1 MSMVS
6 NIKLID
12 ENGLRIDG
20 RKYNELRPIKIEV
33 GVLNRADGSA
43 YIEWG
48 GNKIIVAVYGP
59 REAFPKHTQNPSRAI
74 VNARYNMAAFSVDE
88 RKRPGPDRR
97 AIEISKIIGEA
108 LESTIFVEQYPRTSI
123 DVYIEVLQADAGT
136 RIAGLTAASVALAD
150 AGIPMKDMVVGC
162 ASGKVD
168 GQIVLDL
175 NKEED
180 NYGQADVPLAIIPRT
195 QEVVLLQMDG
205 NLTRDEFQQAIEMS
219 KKAALFIS
227 NIQKEALLLK
237 YSRSEEKEEA
247 KEEVKSENAGDDD
260 HE

>member
-20 RKYNELRPIKIEV
+20 RKFNELRPIKIEV

-108 LESTIFVEQYPRTSI
+108 LESAIFVEQYPRTSI

-150 AGIPMKDMVVGC
+150 AGIPMKDMIVGC

-168 GQIVLDL
+168 GKIVLDL

-205 NLTRDEFQQAIEMS
+205 NLTREEFEQAIEMS

-227 NIQKEALLLK
+227 NLQKEALLAK
-237 YSRSEEKEEA
+237 YSRPEEKEEV
-247 KEEVKSENAGDDD
+247 KEEAEQENHGDDD